1 MSTGCTCNPKKM
13 ASRGRCAI
21 HGFKADPL
29 VALRKQIVKMTAH
42 QLADEVLGLASD
54 QVEHG
59 CDGRGEPLYEDS
71 DRTRLRILIEV
82 ARGRLIPKPRRK

>member
-59 CDGRGEPLYEDS
+59 YEDS